1 MTIELTVPCRVH
13 FRSGRRSRKEMR
25 VGLPSPATQVGV
37 PRVAKLMALAIRFER
52 LIQDGAVADQAEL
65 ARVGHVTRARLT
77 QIMNLLNLAPDIQE
91 AILTLPAPEAGR
103 DPVTEKQLRPV
114 ATELEWRKQRK
125 MWRSLGRG

>member
-1 MTIELTVPCRVH
+1 MNLALTVPCRVH

-25 VGLPSPATQVGV
+25 VGSPPPAPPARV

-52 LIQDGAVADQAEL
+52 LLQDGAVADQAEL

-91 AILTLPAPEAGR
+91 AILMLPVVASGR
-103 DPVTEKQLRPV
+103 DPVTERQVRPV
-114 ATELEWRKQRK
+114 AAELDWGKQRK
-125 MWRSLGRG
+125 TWARTDRA